1 MVLNL
6 CLFSAI
12 LLGILYLFF
21 GAFPVVFQGNHNF
34 TISQTGMSFLGIFVG
49 LVLGAAT
56 DPFWHKNYVRLI
68 RQREEA
74 TGEIGGSEPEYRLPP
89 TIAGAFIVPV
99 GLFMFAWTTYSS
111 VHWIVPI
118 IGSAIF
124 GMG

>member
-6 CLFSAI
+6 CLFTAI

-21 GAFPVVFQGNHNF
+21 GAFPIVFQGNHGF
-34 TISQTGMSFLGIFVG
+34 TISQTGLSFLGIFVG
-49 LVLGAAT
+49 MVFGVST
-56 DPFWHKNYVRLI
+56 DPLWHKTYAYLI
-68 RQREEA
+68 KQREAA

-89 TIAGAFIVPV
+89 TIAGGFLVPI
-99 GLFMFAWTTYSS
+99 GLFMFAWTTYPS

-118 IGSAIF
+118 IGSTIF